1 MGVGKNAAVQIRG
14 QRFAV
19 GAVQTIRSQQG
30 HAVGTALT
38 GCFHAGHRCARRRS
52 QIPLGYARRF
62 EDAAVAEQGI
72 HSHIFFAQN
81 FQPHRQRGK
90 GRIDVGAHKVGQRK
104 RTVRAAQQQ
113 GDARV
118 QVGDALTGNVV
129 DGRDAAAVRRT
140 VQRFVKQEGK
150 QRTFVDVCS
159 AQCRALGQ

>member
-1 MGVGKNAAVQIRG
+1 M
-14 QRFAV
+14 
-19 GAVQTIRSQQG
+19 
-30 HAVGTALT
+30 
-38 GCFHAGHRCARRRS
+38 
-52 QIPLGYARRF
+52 
-62 EDAAVAEQGI
+62 AEQGI
-72 HSHIFFAQN
+72 HSYIFFAQN

-90 GRIDVGAHKVGQRK
+90 GRIDISAHKVGQRK

-150 QRTFVDVCS
+150 QRTFVAFKSLVQLLQWTMATAAPS
-159 AQCRALGQ
+159 GVVTMSISG